1 MSEFKYTSG
10 SLVVIPQFTK
20 DKLLEIYTTTSE
32 NLRTNVELWNKI
44 PNIVELA
51 RKYFISCLNSTES
64 DNITLHC
71 LSDDSNIYA
80 FCLVQQK
87 GNRDGK
93 PCYKLSSL
101 VVNPEFKQCQ
111 YEKLLINNVITRFSP
126 DSGCIYGFVPKS
138 FKGGNVYFASLY
150 EHNELS
156 QSFEDFPEDPTAWLD
171 DNGKRE
177 IPIDAWNCFWY
188 PKKP

>member
-44 PNIVELA
+44 KTGQIKIILGA
-51 RKYFISCLNSTES
+51 FSFACLN
-64 DNITLHC
+64 
-71 LSDDSNIYA
+71 
-80 FCLVQQK
+80 
-87 GNRDGK
+87 
-93 PCYKLSSL
+93 KLSSL